1 MGLQRNLNE
10 SAKNGA
16 SIWRL
21 NMKESL
27 RDKTRDDLTFAL
39 NAAGVG
45 SEMSDRGRVEEKVEN
60 SWYQRSLGV
69 IDISEGA
76 IKWINILKKDRSDKS
91 PPKWWVVMGIPD
103 DGVALNTEQI
113 KIKTKRK
120 KSFPLFG
127 KVIGV
132 TWKGKDGSTGLAK
145 TLSDDLST
153 DEVAA
158 RVGNLEIKSQIEH
171 FRGWTLTVDRKVNLT
186 NMDWEAF
193 KKIADYILT
202 SPR

>member
-1 MGLQRNLNE
+1 
-10 SAKNGA
+10 
-16 SIWRL
+16 
-21 NMKESL
+21 MKESL

-186 NMDWEAF
+186 NVDWEAF
-193 KKIADYILT
+193 KKIADYILR

>member
-1 MGLQRNLNE
+1 
-10 SAKNGA
+10 
-16 SIWRL
+16 
-21 NMKESL
+21 MKESI

-39 NAAGVG
+39 NAASVE
-45 SEMSDRGRVEEKVEN
+45 SEMSERGRVEEKVEN

-69 IDISEGA
+69 IDISVGA

-103 DGVALNTEQI
+103 DGVVSSAEEI

-158 RVGNLEIKSQIEH
+158 RVGNLEIKSHTKH
-171 FRGWTLTVDRKVNLT
+171 FRGWTLTVDRRVNPT
-186 NMDWEAF
+186 NKDWEAF
-193 KKIADYILT
+193 QQIADYILA

>member
-1 MGLQRNLNE
+1 
-10 SAKNGA
+10 
-16 SIWRL
+16 
-21 NMKESL
+21 
-27 RDKTRDDLTFAL
+27 
-39 NAAGVG
+39 
-45 SEMSDRGRVEEKVEN
+45 
-60 SWYQRSLGV
+60 
-69 IDISEGA
+69 
-76 IKWINILKKDRSDKS
+76 
-91 PPKWWVVMGIPD
+91 MGIPD

-158 RVGNLEIKSQIEH
+158 RVGNLEIKSQTEH

-186 NMDWEAF
+186 NVDWEAF

>member
-1 MGLQRNLNE
+1 M
-10 SAKNGA
+10 
-16 SIWRL
+16 I
-21 NMKESL
+21 ESL

-91 PPKWWVVMGIPD
+91 PPKMWVVMGIPD

-186 NMDWEAF
+186 NVDWEAF